1 MSKLTSK
8 AGAAPNAH
16 SEKNKQAMPLDDGM
30 ALLRGLK
37 TKGEERREKR
47 DKAIKDYIPMLI
59 ELSEK
64 KISHTKLID
73 SIFQIT
79 GFRMTYDE
87 LKEVVGPSNSSKEM
101 SA

>member
-1 MSKLTSK
+1 MSKSKYK
-8 AGAAPNAH
+8 AGAELNAPG
-16 SEKNKQAMPLDDGM
+16 KKKQAMPLEAGM
-30 ALLRGLK
+30 ALLQGLK

-59 ELSEK
+59 ELNEK

-73 SIFQIT
+73 SIYQIT

-87 LKEVVGPSNSSKEM
+87 LKEVVGPSNSSEEV